1 MSGITEDKL
10 MAYIGFLLI
19 MIGLAA
25 TGEAIDG
32 RGDIVCAVAM
42 TVGGAWLMWLNRE
55 EDEDSEEDNGSVDLN
70 SSSPEVVS
78 VKVHPAMKEDTA

>member
-1 MSGITEDKL
+1 

-70 SSSPEVVS
+70 SSSPVD
-78 VKVHPAMKEDTA
+78 KPAGESGGGCGEDPQR